1 MMVSQVQPQ
10 EETQESLRKT
20 KLIIVI
26 EPRER
31 SLHARQAPK
40 GSTMFWSGDRSK
52 GKVEARAFIG
62 VSAGKTRR
70 AEKQVKVQ
78 FE

>member
-1 MMVSQVQPQ
+1 MVSQVQPQ

-20 KLIIVI
+20 KLITVI

-40 GSTMFWSGDRSK
+40 GSIMFWSGDGSK
-52 GKVEARAFIG
+52 GKAEARAFIG
-62 VSAGKTRR
+62 VSAGKTRQGR
-70 AEKQVKVQ
+70 ETG
-78 FE
+78 